1 MPSNDENTLG
11 LTNLDTHGNYPV
23 GRQQEM
29 SPRCSDEDTLGLSL
43 ATKLGSIMPV
53 RGKDTSKD

>member
-1 MPSNDENTLG
+1 MPPNDENTLG
-11 LTNLDTHGNYPV
+11 LTNLDTHGNYPA

-29 SPRCSDEDTLGLSL
+29 SPGCSDEDTLGLSL
-43 ATKLGSIMPV
+43 AAKLGSIMPI